1 MKEDRNLER
10 IFKKYLENKCSPD
23 EVEWLVSRLSERNL
37 KDTEDP
43 IYNQLTED
51 LSRNIDPELKKNL
64 RKRLHNILE
73 SGEKISSQ
81 SYHKSRIRRIAT
93 QPYMK
98 YAAAVLLITLAA
110 SAYFLPGNKPNS
122 TSLQTTS
129 IATDKIPEIKPGE
142 EKAIVILAD
151 GKKVVLDKAHSGEI
165 ANDGNSRVT
174 ISHGEISF
182 EAAKSITPANSI
194 VPRFNSVVTPNGG
207 TYLVHLSDGSKVWLN
222 AASSLRFPDT
232 FSGESRVVELH
243 GEGYFEVAHDASR
256 PFRVKVNNM
265 QVEVLGTRFN
275 IDAYRDQGEILTTL
289 VDGSIRVNANGN
301 NKTLKPKEQISLKG
315 DLFSEIKT
323 GVNTDRIIAWQR
335 GNFDF
340 TNETLSQVG
349 RDLKRWY
356 QINIKIDPTLSDKHI
371 SGVISR
377 NNNLSAILNMLE
389 FTMGIQSKM
398 ADGSVILYKN

>member
-1 MKEDRNLER
+1 MKEDKNLER

-23 EVEWLVSRLSERNL
+23 ELEWLVSRLSERNL
-37 KDTEDP
+37 KGTEDP
-43 IYNQLTED
+43 IYNQLTKD

-64 RKRLHNILE
+64 QKRLHNILE
-73 SGEKISSQ
+73 SEEKISSQ
-81 SYHKSRIRRIAT
+81 SYQKSSIRRIAA
-93 QPYMK
+93 QPYIK
-98 YAAAVLLITLAA
+98 YAAAVLLITL
-110 SAYFLPGNKPNS
+110 STTAYFLSRNTPKS

-129 IATDKIPEIKPGE
+129 IATDRIPEIKPGE

-151 GKKVVLDKAHSGEI
+151 GKKVVLDKTHSGEI
-165 ANDGNSRVT
+165 ANDGHSRIT

-182 EAAKSITPANSI
+182 EAAKSLTPTNSI

-222 AASSLRFPDT
+222 AASSLKFPEN
-232 FSGESRVVELH
+232 FSPTDRLVELN

-256 PFRVKVNNM
+256 PFRVKVDNM

-301 NKTLKPKEQISLKG
+301 NKTLNPREQISLKG

-323 GVNTDRIIAWQR
+323 GVNTDRIIAWQQ

-356 QINIKIDPTLSDKHI
+356 QINIKIDPALSDKHI
-371 SGVISR
+371 SGLISR
-377 NNNLSAILNMLE
+377 SNNLSAILNMLE

-398 ADGSVILYKN
+398 ADDSVILYKN